1 MADDKKSGYFT
12 KILVL
17 FWKTLYD
24 WLPFIMFISF
34 HACTFLSIPQD
45 YFKDMKNDV
54 GIDLENIV
62 YYRGNT
68 HYFVMTALRK
78 SLLDK
83 GVILQD
89 MEDRKALLA
98 PNNINKDKL
107 HEYAI
112 TAAQY
117 STKHFSTALPTQE
130 FALNARGIPDCA
142 IFDFTNLYSARN
154 SSMVKVRS
162 TYT

>member
-1 MADDKKSGYFT
+1 
-12 KILVL
+12 
-17 FWKTLYD
+17 
-24 WLPFIMFISF
+24 
-34 HACTFLSIPQD
+34 
-45 YFKDMKNDV
+45 MKNDV

-83 GVILQD
+83 GVILED
-89 MEDRKALLA
+89 KEDRKMLLH

-112 TAAQY
+112 SAAQY
-117 STKHFSTALPTQE
+117 STKHFSTALPTKE
-130 FALNARGIPDCA
+130 FALDARGNPDCA

-154 SSMVKVRS
+154 ASMVKVPDKISQRVDYSAHLKDKFNRS
-162 TYT
+162 LRFRFAKATSSS